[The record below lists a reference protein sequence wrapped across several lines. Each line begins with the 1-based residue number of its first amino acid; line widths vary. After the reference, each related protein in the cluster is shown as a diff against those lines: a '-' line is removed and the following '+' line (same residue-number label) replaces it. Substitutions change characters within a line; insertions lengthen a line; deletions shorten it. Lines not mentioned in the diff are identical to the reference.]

1 MTNPKSPKSGT
12 KRPTVGAGRVGG
24 LRSGT
29 AARAGAAGVQIDLET
44 GEILGTD
51 AKYSN
56 TSRID
61 PETGEVLGTYTNND
75 SAVGAKIEA
84 IDQKTVEIIEFFRSG
99 NKYVEQKQAFNP
111 RVARAAKFKR
121 LDAIRTILGKDHRTA
136 KCLWCRFIKSNVHV
150 VKDVKA
156 NAARYVG
163 LIACSRV
170 WTCPVCSSKISNRR
184 AEELKAAMTQA
195 KAKGLRVALLTV
207 TVPHVRADALEP
219 LLDRLLTAWRS
230 FTTGRVSARLREAIG
245 LVGTIRNIEVTHG
258 LSGWHPHF
266 HCLVFYGKEVH
277 LPTMAQRWGEHWQ
290 ACAVKAGLR
299 KPSSAH
305 GLTVQDGSYASAY
318 VSKWGLE
325 HEMTMS
331 MAKVARKG
339 GRTPFDI
346 ADDFAAGIEQ
356 EQNAKLFREFAD
368 AFHGKRQLHW
378 SVGLKALLAVVDKTD
393 EEVVKEEDARLV
405 ELVIEL
411 TWPEFKAIR
420 KHHRATV
427 LDLAEAD
434 PERLRVFLD
443 RCLRQ

>member
-1 MTNPKSPKSGT
+1 MLSRTPNQDIFGSVPQDDS
-12 KRPTVGAGRVGG
+12 
-24 LRSGT
+24 
-29 AARAGAAGVQIDLET
+29 GAAIRPPAAQRG
-44 GEILGTD
+44 
-51 AKYSN
+51 
-56 TSRID
+56 R
-61 PETGEVLGTYTNND
+61 PERGRGAALGTYTNND
-75 SAVGAKIEA
+75 SARGAKIEV
-84 IDQKTVEIIEFFRSG
+84 IDPETGEFIEFFRQGSE
-99 NKYVEQKQAFNP
+99 YVEKKQPFNP
-111 RVARAAKFKR
+111 RVARAAKFER
-121 LDAIRTILGKDHRTA
+121 LGTIRTILGKEHRTA
-136 KCLWCRFIKSNVHV
+136 KCLWCRFTKSNVQV
-150 VKDVKA
+150 VKDVKV
-156 NAARYVG
+156 NVARYLG

-170 WTCPVCSSKISNRR
+170 WTCPVCSSKISTRR
-184 AEELKAAMTQA
+184 AQELKAAMAQA
-195 KAKGLRVALLTV
+195 TAQGLRVALLTV

-219 LLDRLLTAWRS
+219 LLARLLTAWRS
-230 FTTGRVSARLREAIG
+230 FTTGRVSARLRDAIG

-258 LSGWHPHF
+258 ENGWHPHF
-266 HCLVFYGKEVH
+266 HCLVFYEADTDLGAMEKI
-277 LPTMAQRWGEHWQ
+277 WGAHWQ

-299 KPSSAH
+299 KPSAAH

-346 ADDFAAGIEQ
+346 ADDFAAGIDQ

-378 SVGLKALLAVVDKTD
+378 STGLKKLLAVVDKTD
-393 EEVVKEEDARLV
+393 EEVVQEEDNRPA

-411 TWPEFKAIR
+411 TWEEWKAIR
-420 KHHRATV
+420 KNHRATV

-434 PERLRVFLD
+434 PEHLRDFLN

>member
-1 MTNPKSPKSGT
+1 MLSRTPNLDIFGSGPQDDSGAEI
-12 KRPTVGAGRVGG
+12 RPPAAQRGRPDLG
-24 LRSGT
+24 R
-29 AARAGAAGVQIDLET
+29 GAALGTYTKYDSASRVKLEVIDQET
-44 GEILGTD
+44 GEI
-51 AKYSN
+51 
-56 TSRID
+56 I
-61 PETGEVLGTYTNND
+61 EVFRKAGQL
-75 SAVGAKIEA
+75 
-84 IDQKTVEIIEFFRSG
+84 VE
-99 NKYVEQKQAFNP
+99 KKQPFNP
-111 RVARAAKFKR
+111 RVARAAKFER
-121 LDAIRTILGKDHRTA
+121 LGAIRTILGKEHRTS
-136 KCLWCRFIKSNVHV
+136 KCLWCRFTKANVQV
-150 VKDVKA
+150 VKDVKV
-156 NAARYVG
+156 NVARYVG

-170 WTCPVCSSKISNRR
+170 WTCPVCSSKISRRR
-184 AEELKAAMTQA
+184 ADELKAAMAQA
-195 KAKGLRVALLTV
+195 VAQGLRVALLTV

-219 LLDRLLTAWRS
+219 LVGRLLTAWRS
-230 FTTGRVSARLREAIG
+230 FTTGRISARLRDAIG
-245 LVGTIRNIEVTHG
+245 LAGTIRNIEVTHG
-258 LSGWHPHF
+258 ENGWHPHF
-266 HCLVFYGKEVH
+266 HCLVFYSASVDLAAME
-277 LPTMAQRWGEHWQ
+277 QSWGAHWQ

-299 KPSSAH
+299 KPSAAH

-346 ADDFAAGIEQ
+346 ADDFAAGIDQ

-378 SVGLKALLAVVDKTD
+378 STGLKKLLAVVDKTD
-393 EEVVKEEDARLV
+393 EEVVQEEDDRPA

-411 TWPEFKAIR
+411 TWPEWKAIR
-420 KHHRATV
+420 KNHRATV

>member
-1 MTNPKSPKSGT
+1 MTKPYTASSREAVP
-12 KRPTVGAGRVGG
+12 VGAVRVGG
-24 LRSGT
+24 SQRGT
-29 AARAGAAGVQIDLET
+29 AARNGAAGEF
-44 GEILGTD
+44 LGTD
-51 AKYSN
+51 AKYKNIGGIDTETGEIHGGLGGLGTYTN
-56 TSRID
+56 TASARTAKIETID
-61 PETGEVLGTYTNND
+61 PETGE
-75 SAVGAKIEA
+75 
-84 IDQKTVEIIEFFRSG
+84 IIEVFRKDG
-99 NKYVEQKQAFNP
+99 QLVEQKQAFNP
-111 RVARAAKFKR
+111 RVARATKFKR

-136 KCLWCRFIKSNVHV
+136 KCMWCRFTKSNVQV
-150 VKDVKA
+150 VKDIKA

-170 WTCPVCSSKISNRR
+170 WTCPVCSSKISSRR

-195 KAKGLRVALLTV
+195 KAQGLRVALLTV

-219 LLDRLLTAWRS
+219 LLASLLMAWRS
-230 FTTGRVSARLREAIG
+230 FTSDRQAKFLRKAIG

-258 LSGWHPHF
+258 INGWHPHF
-266 HCLVFYGKEVH
+266 HCLVFYEKEVH
-277 LPTMAQRWGEHWQ
+277 LPTMEQRWGEHWQ

-299 KPSSAH
+299 KPSDAH
-305 GLTVQDGSYASAY
+305 GLTVQNGDYASAY

-331 MAKVARKG
+331 MSKVARKG

-346 ADDFAAGIEQ
+346 ADDFAAGIDQ

-368 AFHGKRQLHW
+368 AFHRKQQLFW
-378 SVGLKALLAVVDKTD
+378 SKGLKKLLAVVEKTD
-393 EEVVKEEDARLV
+393 EEVVEEEDARLA

-427 LDLAEAD
+427 LDIAETEPAL
-434 PERLRVFLD
+434 LRDFID
-443 RCLRQ
+443 RAVSS